1 MSIDKGLLDILCC
14 PVTKTPVKPL
24 AKDKLDILNRA
35 IREGGIKLRDGSAVE
50 APLEEGLITQD
61 GKTIYRV
68 SDGIPIMLEDQ
79 GIAANQVPG
88 W

>member
-14 PVTKTPVKPL
+14 PATKTPVKL
-24 AKDKLDILNRA
+24 LGKDKLEILNRE
-35 IREGGIKLRDGSAVE
+35 IDKDEVKYVDGTSVE
-50 APLEEGLITQD
+50 EPLDEGLITED

-68 SDGIPIMLEDQ
+68 NDGIPIMLEDQ
-79 GIAANQVPG
+79 GITADQVAG

>member
-14 PVTKTPVKPL
+14 PVTKAPVKPL

-35 IREGGIKLRDGSAVE
+35 IEQGGILLRDGSAVE
-50 APLEEGLITQD
+50 EPLEAGLITQD

-79 GIAANQVPG
+79 GIAANQISG

>member
-24 AKDKLDILNRA
+24 TADKLAIINRV
-35 IREGGIKLRDGSAVE
+35 IDDGGVSYVDGSPVE
-50 APLEEGLITQD
+50 KPLEEALITTD
-61 GKTIYRV
+61 GKIVYRID
-68 SDGIPIMLEDQ
+68 DGIPIMLEDQ

>member
-24 AKDKLDILNRA
+24 TKDKLDILNRA
-35 IREGGIKLRDGSAVE
+35 IEQGGIKLRDGSVVE

-79 GIAANQVPG
+79 AIAANQVSG

>member
-24 AKDKLDILNRA
+24 GKDKLDILNRA
-35 IREGGIKLRDGSAVE
+35 IEQGGIKLRDGTAVDT
-50 APLEEGLITQD
+50 PLEEALITQD

-79 GIAANQVPG
+79 GIGANQVSG

>member
-24 AKDKLDILNRA
+24 TKDKLDILNRA
-35 IREGGIKLRDGSAVE
+35 IEQGGIKLRDGSVVE

-79 GIAANQVPG
+79 AIAADQVSG

>member
-35 IREGGIKLRDGSAVE
+35 IEQGEIKLRDGSVAD
-50 APLEEGLITQD
+50 APLEEALITQD

>member
-1 MSIDKGLLDILCC
+1 MSIDKGLLEILCC
-14 PVTKTPVKPL
+14 PVTKSPVKPL
-24 AKDKLDILNRA
+24 TKDKLDILNRA
-35 IREGGIKLRDGSAVE
+35 IEEGGIKLRDGSPVD

-61 GKTIYRV
+61 SKTIYRV
-68 SDGIPIMLEDQ
+68 NDGTPIMLEDQ

>member
-14 PVTKTPVKPL
+14 PVTNTPVKL
-24 AKDKLDILNRA
+24 LGKDKLAILNQKIDKA
-35 IREGGIKLRDGSAVE
+35 EVKYIDGTSVE
-50 APLEEGLITQD
+50 ESLDEGLITED

-68 SDGIPIMLEDQ
+68 NDGIPIMLEEQ
-79 GIAANQVPG
+79 GITANQVAG

>member
-1 MSIDKGLLDILCC
+1 MSIDKGLLEILCC

-24 AKDKLDILNRA
+24 GKDKLDILNRA
-35 IREGGIKLRDGSAVE
+35 IEEGGIKHRDGSVVE
-50 APLEEGLITQD
+50 TPLEEGLITQD
-61 GKTIYRV
+61 GKTVYPV

-79 GIAANQVPG
+79 GIAADQVAG

>member
-24 AKDKLDILNRA
+24 NKDKLDILNRA
-35 IREGGIKLRDGSAVE
+35 IKQGGISLRDGSAVE
-50 APLEEGLITQD
+50 EPLEDGLITQD
-61 GKTIYRV
+61 GKTIYRI

>member
-24 AKDKLDILNRA
+24 PPDKLAILNRE
-35 IREGGIKLRDGSAVE
+35 IENGEVKYSDGSTVE
-50 APLEEGLITQD
+50 APLEEALITSD
-61 GKTIYRV
+61 GKTVYRI

-79 GIAANQVPG
+79 AIYAKQIAG

>member
-1 MSIDKGLLDILCC
+1 MSVDKGLLDILCC
-14 PVTKTPVKPL
+14 PVTKAPVRPL
-24 AKDKLDILNRA
+24 GTDRLAILNQA
-35 IREGGIKLRDGSAVE
+35 IEKGGVQLRDGSTIDS
-50 APLEEGLITQD
+50 PLEEALITND

-79 GIAANQVPG
+79 GIPAHQIPG